1 MKETG
6 DSSRAV
12 VPYENMKPKVN
23 INIEVLDDTKRERTY
38 PRPLTQIAERHE
50 SRALTMSSLSISIS
64 LLSAMLYKEK
74 SIYKL
79 QIFMIMVCSTLF
91 WANPKQ
97 GLRRTCDITLA
108 RVAVITSVYSSFHSD
123 LQKEFLI
130 NLSLCLLSFLK
141 AVSQWEK
148 YEKNWYMWH
157 MLFHILGNTS
167 NILLQHG
174 RWLQRNRLLLN

>member
-1 MKETG
+1 MNNNDSNASNEDTET
-6 DSSRAV
+6 
-12 VPYENMKPKVN
+12 KVKV
-23 INIEVLDDTKRERTY
+23 NIEVLDDKKRERIY
-38 PRPLTQIAERHE
+38 PRPLTQIAEQHE
-50 SRALTMSSLSISIS
+50 SRALTMSSLSINIT
-64 LLSAMLYKEK
+64 LLTSMLYKEK

-79 QIFMIMVCSTLF
+79 QIFMIMICSTLF
-91 WANPKQ
+91 WMKPRQ

-108 RVAVITSVYSSFHSD
+108 RVAVVTSIYSSFHSD

-148 YEKNWYMWH
+148 YERNWYLWH

-167 NILLQHG
+167 NIILQHG